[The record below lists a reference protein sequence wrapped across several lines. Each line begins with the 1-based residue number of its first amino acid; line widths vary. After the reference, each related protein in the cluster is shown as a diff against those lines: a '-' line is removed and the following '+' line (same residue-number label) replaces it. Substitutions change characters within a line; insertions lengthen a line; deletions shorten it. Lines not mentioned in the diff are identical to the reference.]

1 MMEERQSFEKVRHMR
16 HIKITQNPKP
26 KGEQRSLGFGP
37 RQFARNEGWKMVE
50 NCEET
55 IALEESMENIR
66 KLEETVGKMRTLQK
80 GNAGKTFEK
89 ARHIET
95 TKKPKLNGEQRPLG
109 FGPRQFARGRAALPR
124 NECWKMVESCEET
137 IALEETVS

>member
-1 MMEERQSFEKVRHMR
+1 
-16 HIKITQNPKP
+16 
-26 KGEQRSLGFGP
+26 
-37 RQFARNEGWKMVE
+37 MVE
-50 NCEET
+50 SCEET

-137 IALEETVS
+137 IVLEVVKPRKLEKPLGKEAMVGRKLWKDPSENVGPG

>member
-1 MMEERQSFEKVRHMR
+1 
-16 HIKITQNPKP
+16 
-26 KGEQRSLGFGP
+26 
-37 RQFARNEGWKMVE
+37 MVE
-50 NCEET
+50 SCEET
-55 IALEESMENIR
+55 IALEEGMENIR
-66 KLEETVGKMRTLQK
+66 KLEET
-80 GNAGKTFEK
+80 GKTFEK

-137 IALEETVS
+137 IVLEVVKPRKLEKPLGKEAMVGRKLWKDPSENVGPG